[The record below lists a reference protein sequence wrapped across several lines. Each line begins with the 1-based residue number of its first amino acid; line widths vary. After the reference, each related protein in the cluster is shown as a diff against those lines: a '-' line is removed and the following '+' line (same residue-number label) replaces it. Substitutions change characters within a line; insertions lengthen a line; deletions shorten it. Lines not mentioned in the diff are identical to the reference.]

1 MDGTTQRSNPGL
13 DALAREIARAHALL
27 NYPGPSWT
35 APVQA
40 PDGGRALDVAIVG
53 AGMCGIALAHALKRE
68 AVHAI
73 RLFDAAP
80 SGEEG
85 PWLTFARMET
95 LRSPKH
101 LTSPDLGLPALTFR
115 AWYEAQYGIEGWNAL
130 YKIPTRTWH
139 DYLQWLR
146 VTLDLPVV
154 NRVEVKRIERAGE
167 LLRLDLSAGAP
178 VYARKIVLATGRG
191 LPKWP
196 SFLDRTGLAPLVAHS
211 GDAIDFER
219 LAGKRVAVLGG
230 GAAAFDNAACALEA
244 GARSVAMYIRR
255 PHLPQINKFKSMG
268 YPGFQRGFARLP
280 DEWRWRLMRYAFAE
294 QVPPPH
300 ESVLRCTKHP
310 AFALHVASPWRKVEK
325 RDGALAI
332 HLPARV
338 DEVDFAIV
346 CTGFGVDPAERP
358 ELAAFDAAIARWGDV
373 HTPPPDEA
381 DAELARFPY
390 LDGAFRFAARPDR
403 DVPRGLHCFNF
414 ASTLSHGLLSGDI
427 PALAIGATRLAHAIV
442 EDLFVGS
449 VEHHHAALLALD
461 DRELEPTPYSVPRKK
476 GDSP

>member
-35 APVQA
+35 APLPG
-40 PDGGRALDVAIVG
+40 PDGARALDVAIVG

-73 RLFDAAP
+73 RLYDAVPA
-80 SGEEG
+80 GEEG
-85 PWLTFARMET
+85 PWLSFARMET

-115 AWYEAQYGIEGWNAL
+115 AWYEAQHGAEGWEAL
-130 YKIPTRTWH
+130 HKIPTRVWH

-154 NRVEVKRIERAGE
+154 NRVAVTRIARAGA
-167 LLRLDLSAGAP
+167 LLRLDLSSGAP
-178 VYARKIVLATGRG
+178 VYARKVVLATGRG

-196 SFLDRTGLAPLVAHS
+196 AFLDRAALAPLIAHS
-211 GDAIDFER
+211 GDPIDFDALR
-219 LAGKRVAVLGG
+219 GKRVAVLGG
-230 GAAAFDNAACALEA
+230 GASAFDNAASALEA
-244 GARSVAMYIRR
+244 GAASVALHIRR
-255 PHLPQINKFKSMG
+255 PCLPQINKFKSMG

-280 DEWRWRLMRYAFAE
+280 DEWRWRIMRYAFAE

-300 ESVLRCTKHP
+300 ESVLRCTKHS
-310 AFALHVASPWRKVEK
+310 AFALHASSPWRKVEK

-332 HLPARV
+332 HLPTRV
-338 DEVDFAIV
+338 DTADFAIV

-358 ELAAFDAAIARWGDV
+358 ELAAFEPAIARWGDV
-373 HTPPPDEA
+373 YAPPADET
-381 DAELARFPY
+381 DPELARFPY
-390 LDGAFRFAARPDR
+390 LDGAFRFVARQGLDA
-403 DVPRGLHCFNF
+403 PRGLHCFNF

-427 PALAIGATRLAHAIV
+427 PALAVGATRLAHAIV
-442 EDLFVGS
+442 EDLFAES
-449 VEHHHAALLALD
+449 LAHHWAALRALD
-461 DRELEPTPYSVPRKK
+461 DRELEPTPYFIPRPK
-476 GDSP
+476 GESP

>member
-13 DALAREIARAHALL
+13 DALTREIARAHALL

-53 AGMCGIALAHALKRE
+53 AGMCGVALAHALKRE

-85 PWLTFARMET
+85 PWITFARMET

-115 AWYEAQYGIEGWNAL
+115 AWYEAQHGAGAWAAL

-146 VTLDLPVV
+146 HTLDLPVT
-154 NRVEVKRIERAGE
+154 NGVEAKRIARADD
-167 LLRLDLSAGAP
+167 LLRLDFSTGAP
-178 VYARKIVLATGRG
+178 VYARKVVLATGRG
-191 LPKWP
+191 AAKWP
-196 SFLDRTGLAPLVAHS
+196 SFLDRDALAPLVAHS
-211 GDAIDFER
+211 ADPIDFGA
-219 LAGKRVAVLGG
+219 LKGKRVAILGA
-230 GAAAFDNAACALEA
+230 GASAFDNAGTALEA
-244 GARSVAMYIRR
+244 GAASVAMYVRR
-255 PHLPQINKFKSMG
+255 PHLPQINKFKPMG
-268 YPGFQRGFARLP
+268 FPGFQRGFARLP

-300 ESVLRCTKHP
+300 ESVLRCTKHG
-310 AFALHVASPWRKVEK
+310 AFALYVASPWRKVEK

-332 HLPARV
+332 HLPARI
-338 DEVDFAIV
+338 DEADFAIV

-373 HTPPPDEA
+373 HTPPADEA

-390 LDGAFRFAARPDR
+390 LDGAFRFVARPGR

-427 PALAIGATRLAHAIV
+427 PALAVGATRLAHAIV
-442 EDLFVGS
+442 EDLFAGS
-449 VEHHHAALLALD
+449 VAHHWAALRAVD
-461 DRELEPTPYSVPRKK
+461 DRELEPTPYFVPRPK
-476 GDSP
+476 GDSA